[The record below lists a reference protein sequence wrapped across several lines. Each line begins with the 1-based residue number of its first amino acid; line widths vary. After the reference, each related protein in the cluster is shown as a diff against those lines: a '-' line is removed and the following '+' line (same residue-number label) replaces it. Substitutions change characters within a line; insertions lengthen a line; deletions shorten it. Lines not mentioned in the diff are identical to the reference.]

1 MRYLLITFTMLFAT
15 NVGFAQ
21 DTPMGRFNGLAQDP
35 NPPTKEEQE
44 EIKSNLKD
52 VATAVLTI
60 TTVVAKTKE
69 VLVAAGVGLAIGGY
83 YTEKQAEAKQ
93 KELEARIEKL
103 EEQQKSQPKPQPK
116 SIQIKPLIKTIKT
129 TIKPKPKPQPKPKPT
144 RERDYDWNREIRE
157 APKYDYVEPP
167 SRELFEPVFRDP
179 DSEKIPA

>member
-1 MRYLLITFTMLFAT
+1 MLFAT

-116 SIQIKPLIKTIKT
+116 PIQIKTVIKTIKT
-129 TIKPKPKPQPKPKPT
+129 IKPKPQPKSKPKPKPKPT

-179 DSEKIPA
+179 GSEKITA